1 MLVSCIIGFSFLLL
15 LFMFLGAKLD
25 ATLKDKSFKII
36 FWVLLFITYLTVV
49 EIIFCIFLYVKF
61 RNKDGEEGPKGF
73 QGHPGNEGDPG
84 KCNQDEC
91 RKELL
96 VIMMAKMFEK
106 KLKRKL
112 NNEENKK
119 LFKIF
124 RDNLTD
130 IKDLD
135 DLGGL
140 TNINIITDT
149 KLDLDYLKR
158 FSEKL
163 SERIEL
169 GYITLQDITI
179 NTDGNTGNVTGE
191 LALYFPQ

>member
-36 FWVLLFITYLTVV
+36 FWVLLFISYLTVV

-61 RNKDGEEGPKGF
+61 RNKDGEEGPRGF
-73 QGHPGNEGDPG
+73 QGHPGDEGDPG

-112 NNEENKK
+112 NNEENDK
-119 LFKIF
+119 LFDKFQTILND
-124 RDNLTD
+124 RYTRTQNLYLKNID
-130 IKDLD
+130 GD
-135 DLGGL
+135 
-140 TNINIITDT
+140 TNILLKNV
-149 KLDLDYLKR
+149 DLEYLKR

-169 GYITLQDITI
+169 GYISIIDIPDSEPI
-179 NTDGNTGNVTGE
+179 TGE
-191 LALYFPQ
+191 LALYFPKTA